1 MAQSGLKVISEGF
14 GQADAMQSGVT
25 GSLRRIWETDVTQY
39 RRRVS
44 LRRVSVSEYAVVA
57 VEDILSRFVRGT
69 CVAVRDKDNV
79 RQVFRGGWAA
89 VAGER

>member
-1 MAQSGLKVISEGF
+1 M
-14 GQADAMQSGVT
+14 
-25 GSLRRIWETDVTQY
+25 
-39 RRRVS
+39 RRV
-44 LRRVSVSEYAVVA
+44 LASEYDVVA

-79 RQVFRGGWAA
+79 RKVFRGGWAA